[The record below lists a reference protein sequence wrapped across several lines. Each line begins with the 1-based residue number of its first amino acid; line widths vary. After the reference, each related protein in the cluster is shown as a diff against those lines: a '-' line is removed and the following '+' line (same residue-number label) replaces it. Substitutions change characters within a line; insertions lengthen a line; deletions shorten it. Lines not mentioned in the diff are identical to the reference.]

1 MPNMFSGIGEM
12 RVSCSW
18 AGLGNAEFAEFLTIT
33 IYLPSIIIDDAEEGQ
48 EASESYHVAEYLG
61 LQHLPEPSSFAYF
74 WRTNEE

>member
-1 MPNMFSGIGEM
+1 MFLGRTGECRIC
-12 RVSCSW
+12 RVE
-18 AGLGNAEFAEFLTIT
+18 GTFLTIT

-61 LQHLPEPSSFAYF
+61 LQHLPEPSSFTYF